1 MLPEWPVAALD
12 ACVLIP
18 PGLRDLLL
26 SCAHESVFRP
36 VWQDEILDEVRRNS
50 VTQLIERSELSK
62 DAAVAAVGQTMAQMH
77 RAFPDACVPGEFW
90 IPLVPD
96 LTCHQKDRHVLAV
109 AVGVEATHLV
119 TDNTRDF
126 PVASRPA
133 GLAVLK
139 PDRFMLERMAAVPDL
154 VLEAVE
160 GMSNRMRNPRKTPAE
175 LAAYMAKGQHLRRFG
190 VQLGEML
197 AGS

>member
-1 MLPEWPVAALD
+1 MAALD

-18 PGLRDLLL
+18 PGVRDLLL

-50 VTQLIERSELSK
+50 VKLLIERSQLSEQEAT
-62 DAAVAAVGQTMAQMH
+62 AAVKHTVAQMR
-77 RAFPDACVPGEFW
+77 RAFPDACVPSELW
-90 IPLVPD
+90 IPLVSD
-96 LTCHQKDRHVLAV
+96 MTCHQKDRHVLAV
-109 AVGVEATHLV
+109 SVGAEATHLV

-160 GMSNRMRNPRKTPAE
+160 GMSNRMKHPRKTPAE
-175 LAAYMAKGQHLRRFG
+175 LAAYMANGQHLRRFG
-190 VQLGEML
+190 LQLGEKL
-197 AGS
+197 AGA